1 MSLTATSAPSSAK
14 ISAMPRPMP
23 RLAPVISAF
32 FPFNLVIDSGPERVA
47 EFLEVRLADFG
58 RLARGVRHLLRAI
71 ELVHDV
77 GVRVRFFHRREDR
90 FQIDDPFAERAVA
103 GHLVPS

>member
-32 FPFNLVIDSGPERVA
+32 FPFNFIIESRPECVA
-47 EFLEVRLADFG
+47 ELLQVRLADLRRELHVARVD
-58 RLARGVRHLLRAI
+58 RLHDGVGFLA
-71 ELVHDV
+71 
-77 GVRVRFFHRREDR
+77 GFHRAAGVLMQAGGEAHVVDR
-90 FQIDDPFAERAVA
+90 FTV
-103 GHLVPS
+103 VV